1 MNAKTKPNQ
10 QNSKNVMLLIS
21 LYNFFGSTTYNLIV
35 RDHQYYLYTNST
47 TDNNACNGRV
57 DEHINTKEEEV
68 YQDLCALQRT
78 SRSQVLYF

>member
-1 MNAKTKPNQ
+1 M
-10 QNSKNVMLLIS
+10 
-21 LYNFFGSTTYNLIV
+21 TTNIIYI
-35 RDHQYYLYTNST
+35 YINST